1 MRLSN
6 FLSKNA
12 IWVAAFLGVVIF
24 LGGIFGIR
32 GFGSMLTIRAILVLA
47 AFLAIASIGQTF
59 TMLLGGIDLS
69 IPYMIGL
76 GNVVLAKL
84 IGDKFPFWY
93 AILVILVL
101 GILVGVVN
109 GTLIAFFELPALIV
123 TFGTGFIIY
132 GSIQLWTKGFPTG
145 RAPQFIT
152 KFVSI
157 GSRFG
162 PFPLP
167 GIVLAFLVAIVLV
180 VFTLRK
186 TVYGRQLYALGSS
199 SAAAKLALVKSGKI
213 WIITYILS
221 GLCAAIAGIFLL
233 GFTGS
238 AMADVGVPYSFQ
250 TVGAVVLGGTSI
262 MGGRGSYLGTVVGS
276 IVLVELATVLVGLGL
291 SNALIQVCTGGIII
305 AMVSIY
311 GREVHVR
318 ERV

>member
-1 MRLSN
+1 M
-6 FLSKNA
+6 
-12 IWVAAFLGVVIF
+12 
-24 LGGIFGIR
+24 
-32 GFGSMLTIRAILVLA
+32 
-47 AFLAIASIGQTF
+47 
-59 TMLLGGIDLS
+59 
-69 IPYMIGL
+69 
-76 GNVVLAKL
+76 
-84 IGDKFPFWY
+84 
-93 AILVILVL
+93 
-101 GILVGVVN
+101 
-109 GTLIAFFELPALIV
+109 
-123 TFGTGFIIY
+123 
-132 GSIQLWTKGFPTG
+132 
-145 RAPQFIT
+145 
-152 KFVSI
+152 
-157 GSRFG
+157 
-162 PFPLP
+162 
-167 GIVLAFLVAIVLV
+167 LAFLVAIILV

-199 SAAAKLALVKSGKI
+199 PDAAKLALVKSGKV

-250 TVGAVVLGGTSI
+250 TVGAVVIGGTSI

-305 AMVSIY
+305 VMVSIY